1 MKIGD
6 LVKYKCFDPDR
17 DGVGVIVDIKERH
30 GALRDT
36 IWYHV
41 VWQWF
46 KSGSLGIKRNF
57 VNKHI
62 WDDLERITNEDR

>member
-6 LVKYKCFDPDR
+6 LIKYKCFDPNKG
-17 DGVGVIVDIKERH
+17 GVGVIMDIKERH

-41 VWQWF
+41 AWQWF
-46 KSGSLGIKRNF
+46 KRGSLGTKRNF
-57 VNKHI
+57 VSRHEWN
-62 WDDLERITNEDR
+62 DLERITNEDR

>member
-6 LVKYKCFDPDR
+6 LVKYNSFSHR

-41 VWQWF
+41 AWQWF
-46 KSGSLGIKRNF
+46 KRGSLGTKRNL
-57 VNKHI
+57 VSRHE
-62 WDDLERITNEDR
+62 WSD

>member
-6 LVKYKCFDPDR
+6 LIKYKCFDPNT

-41 VWQWF
+41 AWQWF
-46 KSGSLGIKRNF
+46 KRGSLGTKRNF
-57 VNKHI
+57 VSRHE
-62 WDDLERITNEDR
+62 WSDLERIANEDR

>member
-1 MKIGD
+1 MQIGD
-6 LVKYKCFDPDR
+6 LVKYKCFDPDY
-17 DGVGVIVDIKERH
+17 DGVGVIVDIRERY

-41 VWQWF
+41 AWQWF
-46 KSGSLGIKRNF
+46 KKGSGIDRNF
-57 VNKHI
+57 IEKHE

>member
-6 LVKYKCFDPDR
+6 LIKYKCFDPNKG
-17 DGVGVIVDIKERH
+17 GVGVIMDIKERH

-41 VWQWF
+41 AWQWF
-46 KSGSLGIKRNF
+46 KRGSLGTKRNF
-57 VNKHI
+57 VSRHEWN
-62 WDDLERITNEDR
+62 DLERIAK